1 MSNINNWTS
10 GERYEHRKTAENKL
24 NEIKKSRKGKKFI
37 LIPHPTVINT
47 FIEIEDGTSKN
58 NK

>member
-10 GERYEHRKTAENKL
+10 GEQNEHRKSALKNL

-47 FIEIEDGTSKN
+47 FIEKQDGTTKN